1 MSPTHDMIIDNSTGA
16 NVRADINNALA
27 ALVSNSSSSSEPATK
42 YAYMWWAD
50 TTTGIL
56 KIRNSANNAWI
67 ELFQLDGTLTLEDGS
82 ASTPALAFRD
92 DLDTGIFS
100 GGANQLEV
108 STGGTERLMLSNT
121 STVFNQSGA
130 DTDFRIESD
139 SNTHAFFLDAGNN
152 RIGISTSS
160 PDTLLHLVGAD
171 TAIIR
176 LENSDNSLVAD
187 QLIGGLEF
195 EKTDPSGAGA
205 GVVGGVRMYSGDS
218 IGSSTYLAFSTSSSS
233 TNNVEACRIDSSGNL
248 GIAKSSDIHEK
259 LNILDASQAANS
271 RSGGLLLQCSATSG
285 ADVGVPIAWR
295 GHIGNGTEAQT
306 YGLAAICG
314 RKENTTYDFGAS
326 AAKGYL
332 QFCTTDNSG
341 AERMRITSAGLVGVG
356 TSSPAASIDLV
367 RGGNEC
373 LRMENSTGVR
383 LRMMFHDFQDR
394 DGEIEMHTGDFK
406 FSLESGGSLSQV
418 FRVDHD
424 SSFHFGNQ
432 DVQDPANNNSVGISG
447 RGSLGFMSLCRDSD
461 IPLVVGITGSD
472 TQLIRFIAQG
482 TIEGNISVSGSTV
495 SYNGGH
501 LSRWSQIKGLSTT
514 DKSAR
519 PTIYQGTVMSNLD
532 DLCVWS
538 YPDQF
543 YTEQDK
549 TDENIPEGKNVGDL
563 KKAAHTEENQQLNM
577 TKISDTEG
585 DKDVAGVFWTWDN
598 TNDDYYTNDFY
609 IAMTG
614 DMVIR
619 VAGSTTV
626 ARGDLMIS
634 AGDGTAKPQ
643 ADDIIRSSTIAKII
657 STNATATYADGSKA
671 YPCVLMAC

>member
-1 MSPTHDMIIDNSTGA
+1 MAQHDYVIDNSTGA
-16 NVRADINNALA
+16 NVRADINSVLQAIASNNSGSSAPSTTYALQSFANTTDSMLQLRNA
-27 ALVSNSSSSSEPATK
+27 
-42 YAYMWWAD
+42 
-50 TTTGIL
+50 
-56 KIRNSANNAWI
+56 ANNAFVN
-67 ELFQLDGTLTLEDGS
+67 LRKFDGSLPLPDGS
-82 ASTPALAFRD
+82 ASSPSLFMSD
-92 DLDTGIFS
+92 DTNTGLFSSAADTLNFT
-100 GGANQLEV
+100 
-108 STGGTERLMLSNT
+108 TGGVERMELGAT
-121 STVFNQSGA
+121 TVFNEDGA
-130 DTDFRIESD
+130 DVDFRIEGD
-139 SNTHAFFLDAGNN
+139 SNANLFYVDAGNE
-152 RIGISTSS
+152 RIGIGTAS
-160 PDTLLHLVGAD
+160 PTQ
-171 TAIIR
+171 R
-176 LENSDNSLVAD
+176 LD
-187 QLIGGLEF
+187 
-195 EKTDPSGAGA
+195 
-205 GVVGGVRMYSGDS
+205 VGGNIALTASDPKIFFNTG
-218 IGSSTYLAFSTSSSS
+218 GSMISNANVANTLAFFTDGSTER
-233 TNNVEACRIDSSGNL
+233 VRIDSSGNV
-248 GIAKSSDIHEK
+248 GIGKSSDIHEK

-314 RKENTTYDFGAS
+314 RKENGDYNFDGSST
-326 AAKGYL
+326 KGYL
-332 QFCTTDNSG
+332 QFCTTNDGSG
-341 AERMRITSAGLVGVG
+341 GERMRITSAGLVGVG

-367 RGGNEC
+367 RGANEC
-373 LRMENSTGVR
+373 LRMENTTGVR
-383 LRMMFHDFQDR
+383 LRMLFHDFQDR
-394 DGEIEMHTGDFK
+394 DGEIEMNTGDFI
-406 FSLESGGSLSQV
+406 FSLESGGSVTQV

-424 SSFHFGNQ
+424 TSFHFGNQ
-432 DVQDPANNNSVGISG
+432 SILDPANNNSVGISG

-461 IPLVVGITGSD
+461 IPLVVGISGSD
-472 TQLIRFIAQG
+472 TQLIRFMAQG
-482 TIEGNISVSGSTV
+482 SQEGNISVSGSTV

-501 LSRWSQIKGLSTT
+501 LSRWSQIKGISTT

-538 YPDQF
+538 YPDQL

-549 TDENIPEGKNVGDL
+549 TDNQIPEGKNVGDV

-577 TKISDTEG
+577 TKVSDTEG
-585 DKDVAGVFWTWDN
+585 DKDVAGVFWNWDD

-619 VAGSTTV
+619 VAASTTV

-643 ADDIIRSSTIAKII
+643 IDDIIRSSTIAKII